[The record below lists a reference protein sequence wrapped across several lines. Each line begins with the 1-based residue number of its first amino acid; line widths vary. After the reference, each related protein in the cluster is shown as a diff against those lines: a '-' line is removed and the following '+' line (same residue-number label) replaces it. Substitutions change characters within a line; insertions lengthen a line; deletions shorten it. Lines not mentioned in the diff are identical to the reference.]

1 MAFENLVEDGRV
13 RRSRETRA
21 RLIEATWTLLG
32 EGNWRPTARE
42 IARRTGVSQ
51 RTVFA
56 HFGTLN
62 DLMTDR
68 IHMMF
73 GTGTGVPPLVKDGR
87 IRALATL
94 LVQRSPLLP
103 EVPTGAEAK
112 VQGISIEPWAA
123 IFDSNLLARYR
134 YLYWRRFRRMNTCII
149 NYIR

>member
-1 MAFENLVEDGRV
+1 MTFQGLIEDGRV

-62 DLMTDR
+62 DLMSAAAAR
-68 IHMMF
+68 HAEQ
-73 GTGTGVPPLVKDGR
+73 PAP
-87 IRALATL
+87 
-94 LVQRSPLLP
+94 P
-103 EVPTGAEAK
+103 EVPGMPVSMRA
-112 VQGISIEPWAA
+112 
-123 IFDSNLLARYR
+123 
-134 YLYWRRFRRMNTCII
+134 
-149 NYIR
+149 

>member
-1 MAFENLVEDGRV
+1 MVAFEGLIEDGRV

-62 DLMTDR
+62 DLMSAAAAR
-68 IHMMF
+68 HAER
-73 GTGTGVPPLVKDGR
+73 PAP
-87 IRALATL
+87 
-94 LVQRSPLLP
+94 P
-103 EVPTGAEAK
+103 EVAGAPVSLRA
-112 VQGISIEPWAA
+112 
-123 IFDSNLLARYR
+123 
-134 YLYWRRFRRMNTCII
+134 
-149 NYIR
+149 

>member
-1 MAFENLVEDGRV
+1 MSLEDLVEDGRV

-62 DLMTDR
+62 ELMTEAAARHSDDVANAMR
-68 IHMMF
+68 
-73 GTGTGVPPLVKDGR
+73 
-87 IRALATL
+87 RAPAP
-94 LVQRSPLLP
+94 S
-103 EVPTGAEAK
+103 
-112 VQGISIEPWAA
+112 
-123 IFDSNLLARYR
+123 ARV
-134 YLYWRRFRRMNTCII
+134 
-149 NYIR
+149 